1 MSSIHKIFTVYDS
14 KAETFMPPFFVPSKG
29 LAIRAFED
37 CINSNE
43 HHFGKHPADYTLFS
57 LGSFDTD
64 TGEFDITDRISVGNG
79 VEFVNPLLPDNPA
92 NAHPGRHGS
101 KDSEH
106 PEVVI

>member
-1 MSSIHKIFTVYDS
+1 MNQQLCYTVYDS

-37 CINSNE
+37 CVNSDD

-64 TGEFDITDRISVGNG
+64 AGQFVHSEKQSIGNG
-79 VEFVNPLLPDNPA
+79 VEFLNPLKTGEQNGAQTSRSTDEN
-92 NAHPGRHGS
+92 G
-101 KDSEH
+101 
-106 PEVVI
+106 